1 MAIVIT
7 SNSGKTH
14 YALQQYVCDTNADII
29 DLPVDNVWVGS
40 TAFVIDSG
48 ETYMLNSALNW
59 VKVDLGGGGG
69 GGGSSEDIKT
79 VAENFAPPY
88 DETQTYSVGD
98 LVVYN
103 YVLYKCITAVSTPEE
118 FDDTKWEHTTL
129 ESSFEIDDND
139 TSAVKT
145 WSSSKLSEIT
155 LPDATNNDKNKLI
168 SVDASGNYELRN
180 TIDIGRASNS
190 TVGTNSTAEGSN
202 TIASG
207 NYSHA
212 EGTYTKATGA

>member
-14 YALQQYVCDTNADII
+14 YALRQYVCDTNADIV
-29 DLPVDNVWVGS
+29 DLPIDNVWVGS
-40 TAFVIDSG
+40 TAFIIESG

-59 VKVDLGGGGG
+59 VKVELGSG
-69 GGGSSEDIKT
+69 GGGSSEDLQTI
-79 VAENFAPPY
+79 AENFAPAY

-98 LVVYN
+98 LVVYQ

-118 FDDTKWEHTTL
+118 FDDTKWEYTTL

-139 TSAVKT
+139 VSAVKT
-145 WSSSKLSEIT
+145 WSSSKLSELT
-155 LPDATNNDKNKLI
+155 LPDATSNDKNKLI
-168 SVDASGNYELRN
+168 SVDGSGNYELRN
-180 TIDIGRASNS
+180 TIDIGRTANS
-190 TVGTNSTAEGSN
+190 TVGTSSTAEGSN

-212 EGTYTKATGA
+212 EGTYTKASGA